1 MEAPKQRFQG
11 IQKVSAGYRLLK
23 SMGWEEGEGLGAAKQ
38 GIKEHIRVKKNFEN
52 WGVGAVSAAER
63 ARDWSTGMAEFHRVL
78 SNLSEITSSHARGE
92 EGGEKEESVE
102 RTSNN
107 KKRKREKS
115 GESKKTNKSK
125 NRDKNI
131 KIKEVGEP
139 TIKGL
144 ENRASG
150 DFKLELSIA
159 SPTEAKAR
167 RSEENLQNQKQKTAT
182 HIGRFKK
189 RESAKVVKNYSSHD
203 LAAILGVHETTAFPW
218 VQPQAREGSGT
229 PDSNSTEQCIET
241 VSEREVG
248 QGVRETPRSLSQSSG
263 MVVTSTGCTTAGERH
278 LRQEVGEK
286 QWWSDYFVCAGRM
299 GSLNKSEKKKTVGF
313 SEQDQTDLYNET
325 NKGATQGRVGLGR
338 SSMPKKVA
346 GARWQ
351 GKKTKL
357 DDESDEEM
365 DQMGDVVPTNSL
377 INLKWKKILKKMLR
391 GKPKGIKLKELQR
404 VVMDRYSLSKSLASD
419 LEAVVLEKVKSS
431 SKYSLDG
438 KLIKLVP
445 KVPV

>member
-52 WGVGAVSAAER
+52 WGVGAISAAER
-63 ARDWSTGMAEFHRVL
+63 ARDWSTGMVEFHRVL

-92 EGGEKEESVE
+92 EGSEKEGSVG
-102 RTSNN
+102 RTS
-107 KKRKREKS
+107 KKRSREKS
-115 GESKKTNKSK
+115 GEPKSKKVTETKT
-125 NRDKNI
+125 RDRNLE
-131 KIKEVGEP
+131 IKEVAEP
-139 TIKGL
+139 RKGL
-144 ENRASG
+144 VTGATG
-150 DFKLELSIA
+150 DFKLEVSMA
-159 SPTEAKAR
+159 SPAKAKAPK
-167 RSEENLQNQKQKTAT
+167 SEENHRNQRQKTAT

-189 RESAKVVKNYSSHD
+189 RESAKVVKNYSAHD
-203 LAAILGVHETTAFPW
+203 LAAILGVHETDAFPSF
-218 VQPQAREGSGT
+218 QPQTGEGSET
-229 PDSNSTEQCIET
+229 PDSNSPEQCLDT
-241 VSEREVG
+241 VSERDANEEP
-248 QGVRETPRSLSQSSG
+248 RRSLTQSSG
-263 MVVTSTGCTTAGERH
+263 MAVTSTGEDSTG
-278 LRQEVGEK
+278 LQGEK

-299 GSLNKSEKKKTVGF
+299 GSLNKGEKKKSVGF

-357 DDESDEEM
+357 DDGSDEEM
-365 DQMGDVVPTNSL
+365 DQEMGGDMQTNSL
-377 INLKWKKILKKMLR
+377 LNLKWKKILKKMLR

-404 VVMDRYSLSKSLASD
+404 VVMEHYSLSKTLASD
-419 LEAVVLEKVKSS
+419 LEAMVLERVKSS
-431 SKYSLDG
+431 SKYSLHG

-445 KVPV
+445 KIPV